1 MSQTSPKTPT
11 PALTASKMQVVK
23 KQVVAVDEPTV
34 EVPKIKILVA
44 VPSCHVDHVQYR
56 ERVVKAIQDNLASN
70 PNVSSLLSVCT
81 TSDNEVAETNSWNS
95 VVRRFQELSD
105 RVVLGNFD
113 YLWLVEADVV
123 VPENAL
129 SRLLGDNVD
138 VSAGIMPFH
147 FYEQNKCRFEVHKN
161 MMITGFV
168 LPDKQGNPTFD
179 VQILYLKDIEN
190 KMLVGSKEHPIFN
203 GTGCILIRRKVLE
216 KIRWH
221 WDNKVSGF
229 DVYFWKEVQEQGFS
243 AVTDG
248 FVLCGHLGV

>member
-1 MSQTSPKTPT
+1 MSQTSVISKKSV
-11 PALTASKMQVVK
+11 AKKNVDTAEQLF
-23 KQVVAVDEPTV
+23 EG
-34 EVPKIKILVA
+34 PKIKLLVA
-44 VPSCHVDHVQYR
+44 VPACHVDHVKYR
-56 ERVVKAIQDNLASN
+56 EQVVAAVKANFPLN
-70 PNVSSLLSVCT
+70 PNVEATFTIDETC
-81 TSDNEVAETNSWNS
+81 DNSVAETNSWN
-95 VVRRFQELSD
+95 VVVAKFQDLSD
-105 RVVLGNFD
+105 RVVTEGFD

-129 SRLLGDNVD
+129 SRLLGDNVE

-147 FYEQNKCRFEVHKN
+147 FYEQNNCRFEVHKN

-190 KMLVGSKEHPIFN
+190 KMLIGSKEHPIFN

-216 KIRWH
+216 KVRWH

-229 DVYFWKEVQEQGFS
+229 DVYFWKDCQLQGFTV
-243 AVTDG
+243 VTDG
-248 FVLCGHLGV
+248 FVVCDHLGI

>member
-1 MSQTSPKTPT
+1 MSQISNTIKKPVAKKT
-11 PALTASKMQVVK
+11 
-23 KQVVAVDEPTV
+23 VAAAEPTV
-34 EVPKIKILVA
+34 EGPKIKVLVA

-113 YLWLVEADVV
+113 YLWIVEADVV
-123 VPENAL
+123 VPSDAL

-138 VSAGIMPFH
+138 VAAGIMPFH
-147 FYEQNKCRFEVHKN
+147 FYEQNNCRFEIHKD

-168 LPDKQGNPTFD
+168 LLDKNGAPTFD
-179 VQILYLKDIEN
+179 VQILYLKDIKD
-190 KMLVGSKEHPIFN
+190 KMLVGSSEHPIFN
-203 GTGCILIRRKVLE
+203 GTGCILIKKSVLE

-229 DVYFWKEVQEQGFS
+229 DVYFWKDCQLQGFTV
-243 AVTDG
+243 VTDG
-248 FVLCGHLGV
+248 FVVCDHLGI